1 MYGKAKNGAFKA
13 YFDQKVVSITP
24 GTAMKKIKNSFH
36 LKKPKTKI
44 KKAWGCV
51 CNYKTAT

>member
-36 LKKPKTKI
+36 LKAK
-44 KKAWGCV
+44 
-51 CNYKTAT
+51 N